1 MVFLNFSK
9 DVQNDEKFCPPSY
22 IQLSVLTLGNNVK
35 KKLLCI
41 NTCKINPSLK
51 KGTFKTDFLSKLIY
65 FEFSLRK

>member
-35 KKLLCI
+35 KK
-41 NTCKINPSLK
+41 KSSL
-51 KGTFKTDFLSKLIY
+51 Y
-65 FEFSLRK
+65 